1 MNPEQALTLIDVS
14 SPPPGPGA
22 ILARMTPIAP
32 KDDTEHRDL
41 LIGLIEHMASGDEA
55 ALGRFYELTLA
66 NVFGLAL
73 RLTRRHDLA
82 EEVCVE
88 TYWQCWQEAARYD
101 ALRGHPMAWLLV
113 MARSRALDALRRL
126 DRATSC
132 ADPDT
137 LLENERCPNG
147 TPLEHLLDCEQNRAL
162 GIAIGQ
168 LSAAQRQV
176 LALAFYRDMTHQA
189 ISDETGLPLGTVKS
203 HLKRAQDAL
212 RTAFRQKE
220 A

>member
-1 MNPEQALTLIDVS
+1 MILNEVS
-14 SPPPGPGA
+14 TRAADRGA
-22 ILARMTPIAP
+22 ILARMPTPVP
-32 KDDTEHRDL
+32 EDDSQRARVLVD
-41 LIGLIEHMASGDEA
+41 LIEKMASGDEA

-66 NVFGLAL
+66 QVFGLAL

-88 TYWQCWQEAARYD
+88 TYWQCWQEATRYD
-101 ALRGHPMAWLLV
+101 ALRGHPLAWLLIV
-113 MARSRALDALRRL
+113 ARSRALDVLRRL

-132 ADPDT
+132 PDPET
-137 LLENERCPNG
+137 LLEDARCPNG
-147 TPLEHLLDCEQNRAL
+147 SPLEHLLDCEQNRAL
-162 GIAIGQ
+162 GTAIGK
-168 LSAAQRQV
+168 LSAVQRQL
-176 LALAFYRDMTHQA
+176 LALAYYRDMTHQA